1 MAQAFDARAQQSV
14 LASRAELALALAKQR
29 GADAAEVGASV
40 DQGIEV
46 SVRLG
51 EVETVELSRD
61 QGIAVTVYVGQRK
74 GSASSTDAGEDSIR
88 ATVEQALAIARYTGE
103 DPASGLA
110 DAALMA
116 RDVPDLDVHHPW
128 ALSTEQAI
136 ELALECERAG
146 RAVEGITQSEGAT
159 LSTGEGVRVYA
170 NSHGFIGTQKGSRH
184 GLSCTLIAEDENGMQ
199 RDMDYTTARDP
210 AALRAPAD
218 VGREAARKTRRRLGA
233 RRPPTGTFPVLFD
246 PSLAGGLVG
255 HLMGALAGGALYR
268 QASFLCDSLGKP
280 LFPAWFNLE
289 ERPMERGAT
298 ASSPFD
304 GDGVQTRSN
313 RFIEQGKVASYMLS
327 AYSARRLGMA
337 TTGNAGGAR
346 NLRIEAPLEPVE
358 ALLARMDRGVW
369 VTELMGQ
376 GVNGVTGDY
385 SRGASGFWVE
395 NGRVQYPIE
404 EFTVAGNLEQ
414 MFANLTGLGNDL
426 DTRGS
431 IHTGSWLIDAMTVAG
446 NQPSV

>member
-1 MAQAFDARAQQSV
+1 MAQAFDARAQQERLV
-14 LASRAELALALAKQR
+14 SRAQQALALAVSQ

-40 DQGIEV
+40 DQGVEV

-88 ATVEQALAIARYTGE
+88 ATVERALSIARYTGE
-103 DPASGLA
+103 DAASGLA
-110 DAALMA
+110 DADLMA

-128 ALSTEQAI
+128 ALSTEEATT
-136 ELALECERAG
+136 LALECEQAG
-146 RAVEGITQSEGAT
+146 RDVAGITQSEGAT

-170 NSHGFIGTQKGSRH
+170 NSHGFVGSQKGSHH
-184 GLSCTLIAEDENGMQ
+184 GLSCLLIAEDGQGMQ
-199 RDMDYTTARDP
+199 RDFDYTSARDP
-210 AALRAPAD
+210 EALRAPAE
-218 VGREAARKTRRRLGA
+218 VGREAARRTLRRLGA
-233 RRPPTGTFPVLFD
+233 RRPATGTFPVLFD

-268 QASFLCDSLGKP
+268 QASFLCERLNTP
-280 LFPAWFNLE
+280 LFPQWFSLE
-289 ERPMERGAT
+289 ERPMERGAM

-304 GDGVQTRSN
+304 GDGVQTRNN
-313 RFIEQGKVASYMLS
+313 RFINRGTIASYMLS
-327 AYSARRLGMA
+327 AYSARRLEME

-346 NLRIEAPLEPVE
+346 NLRIDAPQEPVE
-358 ALLARMDRGVW
+358 ALLQRMDRGVW

-395 NGRVQYPIE
+395 NGKVQYPVE
-404 EFTVAGNLEQ
+404 EFTIAGNLEQ
-414 MFANLTGLGNDL
+414 MFANLIGIGDDL

-431 IHTGSWLIDAMTVAG
+431 IHTGSWLIDGMTVAG
-446 NQPSV
+446 D